1 VVRTSLLIG
10 LIAVVGVLEGSA
22 QAQSTSLFGS
32 SGPRANST
40 TASRSSSSS
49 SASSMSRSASS
60 TGGAGT
66 GGARASGAGTGA
78 GGEAFQGPQLGMTG
92 DLSAQA
98 VGNGTGFVGAAN
110 TGFIGDR
117 MAGTSGMSTTQRPS
131 FGALGAGRGGS
142 DFNSQNQ
149 TQQGPSA
156 TRNFR
161 PRFRVGFE
169 YTPSATSVS
178 QRAAA
183 TMTRLTTRNPALAG
197 LQINVD
203 DAGMAEIRGT
213 APNADARTLIENVVR
228 LEPGVRGVTNLI
240 VVAPPAAANP

>member
-1 VVRTSLLIG
+1 MLLG
-10 LIAVVGVLEGSA
+10 LIVVCGA
-22 QAQSTSLFGS
+22 FQNAAHAQSNSLFGS

-49 SASSMSRSASS
+49 SASSMGATGS
-60 TGGAGT
+60 TGST
-66 GGARASGAGTGA
+66 GARGAGTGA
-78 GGEAFQGPQLGMTG
+78 QAGAGGQPFQGPQLGTTG

-98 VGNGTGFVGAAN
+98 AGNTGGFVGANNGAFVGN
-110 TGFIGDR
+110 R
-117 MAGTSGMSTTQRPS
+117 MAGSAGLSTMMQRAS
-131 FGALGAGRGGS
+131 FGALGAGAGS
-142 DFNSQNQ
+142 DFNTQNRS
-149 TQQGPSA
+149 QQGQSA

-169 YTPSATSVS
+169 YTPSSTAVS
-178 QRAAA
+178 DRAVA
-183 TMTRLTTRNPALAG
+183 TMTRLSARHPYLAG
-197 LQINVD
+197 LQVNID

-213 APNADARTLIENVVR
+213 APSAESRTLIENVVR